1 MVYRRWED
9 WVELIA
15 VVEFTEHAYRRAL
28 SALEGISEE
37 ELLWRPVPEM
47 NTTGRARAPLE
58 RYPNEGRGD

>member
-15 VVEFTEHAYRRAL
+15 VVDFTEHAYRRVL

-47 NTTGRARAPLE
+47 NATGKILRHLARISLVLLS
-58 RYPNEGRGD
+58 

>member
-1 MVYRRWED
+1 MVYRRWEN

-47 NTTGRARAPLE
+47 NTTGKILRHLARISLVLLS
-58 RYPNEGRGD
+58 

>member
-15 VVEFTEHAYRRAL
+15 VVDFTEHAYRRVL

-37 ELLWRPVPEM
+37 
-47 NTTGRARAPLE
+47 
-58 RYPNEGRGD
+58 

>member
-1 MVYRRWED
+1 M
-9 WVELIA
+9 IA

-47 NTTGRARAPLE
+47 NTTGKILRHLARISLVLLS
-58 RYPNEGRGD
+58 

>member
-15 VVEFTEHAYRRAL
+15 VVDFTEHSYRRVL

-37 ELLWRPVPEM
+37 
-47 NTTGRARAPLE
+47 
-58 RYPNEGRGD
+58 

>member
-15 VVEFTEHAYRRAL
+15 VRARDRRAL

-47 NTTGRARAPLE
+47 NTTGKILRHLARISLVLLS
-58 RYPNEGRGD
+58 